1 VAYALDD
8 LGIDAPRIRFVGDL
22 WGGIFI
28 PLDLA
33 AAATQ
38 LDDGEAALFAVHGGA
53 DPTVPVQL
61 DDWLVAEARREGG
74 HGFQATG
81 FFTREVTAGQ
91 TAFDRMLAFADDA
104 LG

>member
-1 VAYALDD
+1 
-8 LGIDAPRIRFVGDL
+8 
-22 WGGIFI
+22 
-28 PLDLA
+28 
-33 AAATQ
+33 
-38 LDDGEAALFAVHGGA
+38 
-53 DPTVPVQL
+53 VQL